1 VLGSPGQHGRDF
13 REVGVSAQ
21 LKRSGAVRLIVV
33 GSGIVGASC
42 AYTAAGLGAEVVLV
56 DAATPG
62 KATAAGAGIVCPWSS
77 QVDDPAW
84 YAFGC
89 AAAREYPLLVD
100 SLAELGEA
108 DVGYR
113 RVGALVLAGSEEE
126 QKLTEQRIL
135 ARRPE
140 APEIGDV
147 RALAGIEAQRL
158 FPPLSPEPAAVY
170 IDGAARVDGRLLCAA
185 LARAAVSLGAVTRAG
200 TAQLALRSGR
210 AAGVT
215 IEGQLIEADAVV
227 AATGAWT
234 KAFLHPA
241 GVEIAVTAQR
251 GQIVHISL
259 GSADTS
265 HWPVILPGGSGHY
278 MLAFD
283 DSRVVA
289 GATRETGSGFDYRV
303 TPGGL
308 AEVLGQALAVAPG
321 LASGTYLE
329 TRVGF
334 RPMGP
339 DIRPL
344 LGLVPGLD
352 GLTIAT
358 GLGASG
364 LTMGPRAGA
373 VAARTAMGLPP
384 DVDLGPFD
392 PLRAPMPGAGD

>member
-1 VLGSPGQHGRDF
+1 
-13 REVGVSAQ
+13 
-21 LKRSGAVRLIVV
+21 VRLIVV

-42 AYTAAGLGAEVVLV
+42 AYTATCLGAEVVLV
-56 DAATPG
+56 DAAAPG
-62 KATAAGAGIVCPWSS
+62 QATAAGAGIVCPWSS
-77 QVDDPAW
+77 RVDDPVW
-84 YAFGC
+84 YAFSC
-89 AAAREYPLLVD
+89 AAAREYPLLID
-100 SLAELGEA
+100 GLAELGET

-113 RVGALVLAGSEEE
+113 QVGALLLAGTE
-126 QKLTEQRIL
+126 QEQEQERQRIL
-135 ARRPE
+135 ARRSE
-140 APEIGDV
+140 APELGDV
-147 RALAGIEAQRL
+147 QALAGAEAQGL
-158 FPPLSPEPAAVY
+158 FPPLRPEAAAVY
-170 IDGAARVDGRLLCAA
+170 IDGAARVDGRLLAAA
-185 LARAAVSLGAVTRAG
+185 LVRAAVSQGAVTRAG
-200 TAQLALRSGR
+200 RAQLAQRSGR
-210 AAGVT
+210 AVGVT
-215 IEGQLIEADAVV
+215 IDGQLIEADAVV

-234 KAFLHPA
+234 KSFLDAA
-241 GVEIAVTAQR
+241 GVAVAVTAQR

-344 LGLVPGLD
+344 LGPVPGLD
-352 GLTIAT
+352 GLVVAT

-373 VAARTAMGLPP
+373 VAARTALGVPSE
-384 DVDLGPFD
+384 VDLGPFD
-392 PLRAPMPGAGD
+392 PLRSPAPAASD